1 MWKSQW
7 VRWKIR
13 NEIKIRK
20 MRWRVDQ
27 GPCKLDFRD
36 SSMPRVEKE
45 PCKLD
50 FKRSKCAKSSKK
62 YLVSLIL
69 GIQVC

>member
-13 NEIKIRK
+13 NEVEIRK

-27 GPCKLDFRD
+27 GQSKLDFRDSSVPRVEKGPCKLDFRD
-36 SSMPRVEKE
+36 SSV
-45 PCKLD
+45 L
-50 FKRSKCAKSSKK
+50 KS
-62 YLVSLIL
+62 
-69 GIQVC
+69 